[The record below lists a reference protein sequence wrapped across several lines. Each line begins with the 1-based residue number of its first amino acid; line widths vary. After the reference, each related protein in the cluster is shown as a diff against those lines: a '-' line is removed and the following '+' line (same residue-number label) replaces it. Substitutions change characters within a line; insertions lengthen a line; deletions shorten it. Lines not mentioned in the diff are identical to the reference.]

1 MRAIALVL
9 CLAAMP
15 ALAQSG
21 HDAATGARLP
31 SLLERAGSS
40 LFEADGT
47 LSWRVLASI
56 TNVRHENTDGRYGYG
71 VAYFLEPVLPASV
84 RALGGKT
91 VRVRGYM
98 LPRLSEGGKS
108 RFQVSAL
115 PAADDDGCAAGAT
128 ENLVDVV
135 AAGEGPTAAKVDRIV
150 TVEGTMT
157 FFDAQRWDG
166 YVYRLADARII
177 EQQ

>member
-1 MRAIALVL
+1 MRAFA
-9 CLAAMP
+9 LAACLGAST
-15 ALAQSG
+15 ALAQAG
-21 HDAATGARLP
+21 HGQATGAPLP
-31 SLLERAGSS
+31 NLLERAGAS
-40 LFEADGT
+40 LVEPDGT
-47 LSWRVLASI
+47 LSWRALAAI

-71 VAYFLEPVLPASV
+71 VAYFLEPVLPPAV
-84 RALGGKT
+84 RALAGKT

-98 LPRLSEGGKS
+98 LPRLPEDGRA

-115 PAADDDGCAAGAT
+115 PAADDDGCSAGGT
-128 ENLVDVV
+128 ENLVDVLVDGPV
-135 AAGEGPTAAKVDRIV
+135 AGAKVDRVV

-157 FFDAQRWDG
+157 FFDAKQWSG

>member
-15 ALAQSG
+15 ALAQK
-21 HDAATGARLP
+21 P
-31 SLLERAGSS
+31 SLLESAGSS
-40 LFEADGT
+40 LLEADGT
-47 LSWRVLASI
+47 LSWRALAGI

-71 VAYFLEPVLPASV
+71 VAFFLEPVLPDAV
-84 RALGGKT
+84 RALAGKT

-98 LPRLSEGGKS
+98 LPRSPQDGKA

-128 ENLVDVV
+128 ENLVDVI
-135 AAGEGPTAAKVDRIV
+135 AAEESPIAAKVDRVV

-157 FFDAQRWDG
+157 FFDATRWDG

>member
-1 MRAIALVL
+1 
-9 CLAAMP
+9 
-15 ALAQSG
+15 
-21 HDAATGARLP
+21 
-31 SLLERAGSS
+31 
-40 LFEADGT
+40 
-47 LSWRVLASI
+47 
-56 TNVRHENTDGRYGYG
+56 
-71 VAYFLEPVLPASV
+71 
-84 RALGGKT
+84 
-91 VRVRGYM
+91 M
-98 LPRLSEGGKS
+98 LPRPPQDGKA

-115 PAADDDGCAAGAT
+115 PAADDDGCAAGGT

-135 AAGEGPTAAKVDRIV
+135 AAVEGPIVAKVDRVV

>member
-15 ALAQSG
+15 AFGQ
-21 HDAATGARLP
+21 LP
-31 SLLERAGSS
+31 SLLERAGSA
-40 LFEADGT
+40 LVEADGT

-71 VAYFLEPVLPASV
+71 VAFFLEPVLPDAV
-84 RALGGKT
+84 RALAGKT

-98 LPRLSEGGKS
+98 LPRAPQDGKA

-135 AAGEGPTAAKVDRIV
+135 VGAEGPMVAKVDRVV

-157 FFDAQRWDG
+157 FFDATRWDG

>member
-1 MRAIALVL
+1 MRALLLAA
-9 CLAAMP
+9 CLAAGT
-15 ALAQSG
+15 ALAQG
-21 HDAATGARLP
+21 HGQAPGTRPP
-31 SLLERAGSS
+31 SLLDRAGPAVV
-40 LFEADGT
+40 EPDGT
-47 LSWRVLASI
+47 LSWKALAQI
-56 TNVRHENTDGRYGYG
+56 TNVRHENTDGRYGPG
-71 VAYFLEPVLPASV
+71 VAYFLEPVLPEAV
-84 RALGGKT
+84 RALAGKT

-98 LPRLSEGGKS
+98 LPRPSEGGKA

-115 PAADDDGCAAGAT
+115 PAADEDGCAAGAT

-135 AAGEGPTAAKVDRIV
+135 ANGPVDGKVDRVV

-157 FFDAQRWDG
+157 FFDAKQWSG

>member
-1 MRAIALVL
+1 MRALVL
-9 CLAAMP
+9 AACLAAG
-15 ALAQSG
+15 AAFAQAG
-21 HDAATGARLP
+21 HGQASGARLP
-31 SLLERAGSS
+31 SLLDRAGAS
-40 LFEADGT
+40 LVEPDGT
-47 LSWRVLASI
+47 LSWRALAAI

-71 VAYFLEPVLPASV
+71 VAYFLEPVLPEAV
-84 RALGGKT
+84 RALAGKT

-98 LPRLSEGGKS
+98 LPRLPEDG
-108 RFQVSAL
+108 RAHFQVSAL

-128 ENLVDVV
+128 ENLVDVIV
-135 AAGEGPTAAKVDRIV
+135 GAEGPIAAKVDRLV

-157 FFDAQRWDG
+157 FFDAKRWNG